1 MLLLLLCFRQVVI
14 VADVVFVD
22 VRWLLLLLLFFLA
35 LVVAV
40 ISLVVIMDVIAVV
53 DFVSVAAVV
62 VFKWL
67 LQFVLVVAVF

>member
-22 VRWLLLLLLFFLA
+22 VRWPLLLLFFLA